1 MAAALAS
8 QALAF
13 LASHA
18 LAATAVT
25 GAALLLL
32 QLARHAFAD
41 ADFGALAALRA
52 YPRRG
57 AFAGQ
62 VVLIVG
68 ASSGIG
74 EALALEFARGGATVL
89 LAARRMELLLALAER
104 CLAEGAPASE
114 AVKLDVTALEAH
126 EATLDYLLRK
136 YKRIDVLCNNAGRSQ
151 RGLVEATPAAV
162 DLELFQLNFFSVVA
176 FTKALLRRALAAGA
190 ALRVLNTSSVAGKL
204 GSPLSASYAASKH
217 ALQGWMDTLRMEM
230 GWRGVSYSCVR
241 QRSHARHTSHSTHP
255 TLRGRSLSPTPAPA
269 PWTLRSRC
277 TPLQTRRARP
287 WACARTAASAW
298 ARRAARC
305 SWRQPATRACPRC
318 GWRRSPFC
326 FLSTCSSTAGGCT
339 FRSRPRWAGSACRA
353 GTRASRA
360 TAA

>member
-8 QALAF
+8 QALAL
-13 LASHA
+13 LAQHA
-18 LAATAVT
+18 LAATACAGLT
-25 GAALLLL
+25 LLLL
-32 QLARHAFAD
+32 QLARHALSD

-57 AFAGQ
+57 AFSGQ

-89 LAARRMELLLALAER
+89 LAARRMELLLALADR

-114 AVKLDVTALEAH
+114 AVRLDVTALDAH

-136 YKRIDVLCNNAGRSQ
+136 YSRIDVLCNNAGRSQ

-162 DLELFQLNFFSVVA
+162 DLELFHLNFFSVVA
-176 FTKALLRRALAAGA
+176 FTKALLRRALAPPGF

-230 GWRGVSYSCVR
+230 GWRGV
-241 QRSHARHTSHSTHP
+241 
-255 TLRGRSLSPTPAPA
+255 RG
-269 PWTLRSRC
+269 
-277 TPLQTRRARP
+277 
-287 WACARTAASAW
+287 
-298 ARRAARC
+298 
-305 SWRQPATRACPRC
+305 
-318 GWRRSPFC
+318 G
-326 FLSTCSSTAGGCT
+326 
-339 FRSRPRWAGSACRA
+339 
-353 GTRASRA
+353 
-360 TAA
+360 